1 MTPTST
7 ARAAQLEQLAATLA
21 RTFRQHAAQADAAG
35 QISRTS
41 VAALRASGYPALTVP
56 QRHGGLGADLL
67 EFAAAQET
75 LGSGDASAALIAAMN
90 AHLLGALAESDAWP
104 PQRYAETCRAAV
116 ERGELVNSLASE
128 PDLGSPSR
136 GGLPATGAEP
146 VPGGWRVSGRKTW
159 STGASELD
167 TLVVSA
173 ATPHAQVWRF
183 LVPARAP
190 GVSLLPSWHGSLS
203 LRASG
208 SDDVLLEGVFVPDSH
223 ALPPSPAHP
232 AGSAWFWTAVGATYL
247 GVGQAAL
254 DALKA
259 YAWERVPTA
268 LGQPIATLPSLQQAA
283 GRMQLELLAA
293 RSTLHGV
300 CRAWTTASQLE
311 ERAALLPTLAAAKS
325 LCTNAAVSVT
335 DLALRAAGAAGLSG
349 SLPLERFFRDARAGL
364 THPPTDEG
372 ALALLGRAALGE
384 GAEK

>member
-90 AHLLGALAESDAWP
+90 AHLLGALAESGSWP
-104 PQRYAETCRAAV
+104 PQRYAEACRAAV

-159 STGASELD
+159 STGASVLD

-173 ATPHAQVWRF
+173 ATPQAEVWRF

-190 GVSLLPSWHGSLS
+190 GVSILPSWHGSLS

-293 RSTLHGV
+293 RSNLHGV
-300 CRAWTTASQLE
+300 CRAWTTASQLG

-349 SLPLERFFRDARAGL
+349 SLPLERLFRDARAGL